1 MKTSNVSSQP
11 DKHAPHKDP
20 AHKDKPGEHK
30 DADKSK
36 GKDHET
42 TKKPAK

>member
-1 MKTSNVSSQP
+1 MKTSNVSNQP
-11 DKHAPHKDP
+11 DKHAPNKDTG
-20 AHKDKPGEHK
+20 HKDKPGEHK

-36 GKDHET
+36 SKDHET